1 MAVLSA
7 QDLTLKY
14 DQRCVV
20 DGLTAEIP
28 EGKVTMIVGAN
39 ACGKSTLLRGLS
51 RLLKP
56 AAGTVTLDGKDI
68 HARPARELARTLG
81 LLPQHPTAP
90 DGIAVRDLVGR
101 GRYPHQ
107 GFFRSWR
114 TKDDAAVQRALEAT
128 ETLELAERNVDE
140 LSGGQRQR
148 VWIAMALAQETEV
161 LLLDEPTTYLDLAH
175 QVEVL
180 DLVTDLNRQRGTTV
194 AIVLHDLNL
203 AARYADHVIA
213 MKGGEIVAEGAST
226 DVVTEELVRD
236 VFGLESRVVPDPV
249 SGTPLIIPLGRHH
262 AAANRTGDRLMS
274 TAKHSPAARPDRSP
288 RRLRAGRR
296 REASAATEPMTL
308 AFDVTVSSVQE
319 LSPNFRRITFGGYSL
334 RDFGVH
340 GDTLDLRV
348 KLMIPSLAPDG
359 TRLPLPVFEMEQTG
373 WYQEW
378 LAMDPAT
385 PRLHAHLHGPAV
397 PARCRLSGDRR
408 RLRDALRRRRPR
420 RSRRE
425 LGTERQAG

>member
-20 DGLTAEIP
+20 DGLTADIP

-56 AAGTVTLDGKDI
+56 AAGVVTLDGKDI
-68 HARPARELARTLG
+68 HSRPARELARILG

-107 GFFRSWR
+107 GFFRSWS
-114 TKDDAAVQRALEAT
+114 TEDDAAVQRALEAT

-148 VWIAMALAQETEV
+148 VWIAMALAQETDV

-180 DLVTDLNRQRGTTV
+180 DLVTDLNRKRGTTV

-213 MKGGEIVAEGAST
+213 MKGGEIVALGNPIS
-226 DVVTEELVRD
+226 VVTEKMVRN
-236 VFGLESRVVPDPV
+236 VFGLESRVIPDPV
-249 SGTPLIIPLGRHH
+249 SGTPLIIPIGRHH
-262 AAANRTGDRLMS
+262 S
-274 TAKHSPAARPDRSP
+274 TA
-288 RRLRAGRR
+288 
-296 REASAATEPMTL
+296 TEL
-308 AFDVTVSSVQE
+308 ELVS
-319 LSPNFRRITFGGYSL
+319 
-334 RDFGVH
+334 
-340 GDTLDLRV
+340 
-348 KLMIPSLAPDG
+348 
-359 TRLPLPVFEMEQTG
+359 
-373 WYQEW
+373 
-378 LAMDPAT
+378 
-385 PRLHAHLHGPAV
+385 
-397 PARCRLSGDRR
+397 
-408 RLRDALRRRRPR
+408 
-420 RSRRE
+420 
-425 LGTERQAG
+425 

>member
-1 MAVLSA
+1 MPDVAVLNA
-7 QDLTLKY
+7 KDLTLKY

-56 AAGTVTLDGKDI
+56 AAGAVTLDGKDI
-68 HARPARELARTLG
+68 HSRPARELARTLG

-90 DGIAVRDLVGR
+90 DGITVRDLVGR

-114 TKDDAAVQRALEAT
+114 EGDMSPHDLAVQRALEAT
-128 ETLELAERNVDE
+128 DTLALAGRNVDE

-148 VWIAMALAQETEV
+148 VWIAMALAQETDV

-203 AARYADHVIA
+203 AARYADNVIA
-213 MKGGEIVAEGAST
+213 MKSGAVVAVGSPLE
-226 DVVTEELVRD
+226 VVTESLVRD
-236 VFGLESRVVPDPV
+236 VFGLESRVIPDPV
-249 SGTPLIIPLGRHH
+249 SGTPLVIPIGRHH
-262 AAANRTGDRLMS
+262 IPVNELE
-274 TAKHSPAARPDRSP
+274 
-288 RRLRAGRR
+288 L
-296 REASAATEPMTL
+296 
-308 AFDVTVSSVQE
+308 VS
-319 LSPNFRRITFGGYSL
+319 
-334 RDFGVH
+334 
-340 GDTLDLRV
+340 
-348 KLMIPSLAPDG
+348 
-359 TRLPLPVFEMEQTG
+359 
-373 WYQEW
+373 
-378 LAMDPAT
+378 
-385 PRLHAHLHGPAV
+385 
-397 PARCRLSGDRR
+397 
-408 RLRDALRRRRPR
+408 
-420 RSRRE
+420 
-425 LGTERQAG
+425 